1 MAVIK
6 LPIFSGMVPS
16 VDKHLLAEQNAA
28 YCNNVWLYS
37 GALMGIPE
45 RVKVHDLVNPDA
57 QVAFRISTGGAN
69 ESYLFDSFWV
79 EFEDEDT
86 DFIKAPT
93 AGDTYERYYWASPS
107 EVPKYNTAARLLN
120 GDPSWLLG
128 LPQPTAPT
136 IVVSGG
142 AANNTTLISRAY
154 ITTLVTEYGEEGP
167 ASTPLL
173 VNSAKSD
180 ATFTLTLGAVLASD
194 MGVNRNVKKIRLY
207 RTIVASDGSVD
218 YFLVTEVN
226 ALTTTQVFVDTVT
239 DAVLASQIVLESTAW
254 TAPPNL
260 DGIIAMPNGI
270 TAGFKGKEL
279 WFSEAY
285 RPHAWPASY
294 TLYLE
299 HEIVGLGM
307 IGQSLVVC
315 TNGNPYVAAGVNPAS
330 VTTSKLASFEPCLTK
345 GSIVSAEEGVYYA
358 SANGL
363 MVVNPGLANNL
374 TKEFISKD
382 KWTEILN
389 SGRING
395 GKLGSA
401 YYAFGAQVQALF
413 QENMVQQD
421 AFQQTIQLGT
431 SQGFMLDPTNS
442 NVGFTY
448 IAADDSILSV
458 QNDALSGE
466 MVMIMDGGIWW
477 HNQNPGHLVET
488 YKWQSKIFQAP
499 KKMNF
504 VAFKCYLYGN
514 PGANFTFTTPRN
526 NDINQEFNP
535 DEQLLIVRVYA
546 DGRLILTHEIRESGE
561 LHKLP
566 TGFKADFWQIE
577 FEGRATVKNLQMATS
592 VKELAVA

>member
-16 VDKHLLAEQNAA
+16 VDKHLLADQNAA

-45 RVKVHDLVNPDA
+45 RVKIHDLVNPDA
-57 QVAFRISTGGAN
+57 QVAFRIPTPDTDEA
-69 ESYLFDSFWV
+69 YLFDSFWV

-93 AGDTYERYYWASPS
+93 AGDTYERYYWCSPS
-107 EVPKYNTAARLLN
+107 EVPKYNTAARLIA
-120 GDPSWLLG
+120 GQPAWLLG

-142 AANNTTLISRAY
+142 AATNTTLISRAY

-315 TNGNPYVAAGVNPAS
+315 TVGNPYVAAGVNPAS

-421 AFQQTIQLGT
+421 AFQQTVKLGT
-431 SQGFMLDPTNS
+431 TQGFMLDPTNS

-448 IAADDSILSV
+448 IASDESILSV

-466 MVMIMDGGIWW
+466 MVMIMDGAIWW
-477 HNQNPGHLVET
+477 HNQNPGHLAET
-488 YKWQSKIFQAP
+488 FKWQSKVFQAP

-514 PGANFTFTTPRN
+514 PGADFTFTTPRN